1 MSRLDTQFAR
11 AVHERLLNTLHLLA
25 LGQADGALIDTTL
38 AWLKADHS
46 DSGHP
51 TDEAAPAEVDVVD
64 VGFAEL
70 IRQAVLRSGVD
81 DLVVQAVP
89 TEMAAATIDSH
100 SASTVMDAVVEALRN
115 AQRHARADRIEIRLA
130 YRQGRDWIEVRDDG
144 QGFDDGARPRLG
156 LRLAIEAGMSEIGGT
171 ATVSSQAGV
180 GTKVILGLPLRSDI
194 RRRTAHPGRLAG
206 RWPQVSRGCR
216 QLLGRIA
223 RGDLPISS
231 AEAIEAARIED
242 GRIRAWLDCTRVDSW
257 LAEQVYGCV
266 SAAADR
272 HRSIRLAV
280 AGEVGISAPLDV
292 DLHPILA
299 SATAC
304 TLSVHA
310 ESEELHVLIDRPAQT
325 WGSTPGATEK
335 GNGIWGLPE
344 QLSVEEHPGPNGQV
358 HLIIR
363 R

>member
-1 MSRLDTQFAR
+1 VDTQFAR
-11 AVHERLLNTLHLLA
+11 AVHERVLNTLHLLA
-25 LGQADGALIDTTL
+25 LGQAGGALIDRTL
-38 AWLKADHS
+38 AWLQADGS
-46 DSGHP
+46 DSVHP
-51 TDEAAPAEVDVVD
+51 TDEVVPTEVDVVD
-64 VGFAEL
+64 VGFADL
-70 IRQAVLRSGVD
+70 IRGAVLRSGVD

-89 TEMAAATIDSH
+89 TEMAAATNDSH
-100 SASTVMDAVVEALRN
+100 VASTVMDAVVEALRN
-115 AQRHARADRIEIRLA
+115 AQRHARADRIEIHLDH
-130 YRQGRDWIEVRDDG
+130 RQGRDWIEVRDDG
-144 QGFDDGARPRLG
+144 QGFDDGATSRLG
-156 LRLAIEAGMSEIGGT
+156 LRMAIEAGMSEIGGT

-231 AEAIEAARIED
+231 AEAVEAARIED

-266 SAAADR
+266 SAAADC

-280 AGEVGISAPLDV
+280 AGEVGISAPLEV
-292 DLHPILA
+292 DLRPILA
-299 SATAC
+299 SAAAFTI
-304 TLSVHA
+304 TVRA
-310 ESEELHVLIDRPAQT
+310 EAEELHVLVDRSAQT
-325 WGSTPGATEK
+325 CGSTPSATEND
-335 GNGIWGLPE
+335 NGIWGLPE
-344 QLSVEEHPGPNGQV
+344 QLSVEEHPGPNGQI